1 MQFNKRLGQ
10 AGDSYF
16 ETKKYVKI
24 YKKNVIVQIIQTPMY
39 DIRVIF
45 GSSGVYFVN
54 ESFVF
59 LSVVQDDVLTD

>member
-1 MQFNKRLGQ
+1 MPFNKRLGQ

-24 YKKNVIVQIIQTPMY
+24 YKKNVIVQIIPTPMY

-45 GSSGVYFVN
+45 GSSGV
-54 ESFVF
+54 
-59 LSVVQDDVLTD
+59 